1 MDIAAFV
8 GFAAAGPLHRPVAI
22 EDPGEFTNVFGQDLP
37 LAWDPERGE
46 VENAYLAPAVRA
58 FFRNGGR
65 RCWVIR
71 VADTPRTVGRLR
83 PPNGRPAAR
92 SNTYP
97 LVGLVGLALD
107 TGAGRQASVVA
118 RSEGSWSDGVR
129 VGAELEVEPLSILAS
144 LQDAAGTVQIAADA
158 QTNIAPGDLVRLTF
172 VESDYV
178 VLLGVETLLTEPRG
192 LPLSPLDLHGQGQ
205 WAGGS
210 QAWFSARIP
219 PDLASRATSARVFD
233 GAAEPTPLLLVGS
246 GLNTQT
252 GALVLRL
259 AVDAGELPGVGTLVH
274 VEFGTSPRQT
284 AWLTV
289 ADVVP
294 PGGTGSPVQH
304 LAEISGTGLL
314 RLDQPPRL
322 PPHPGRIVAERL
334 TMSLIAELGFERWS
348 GQANTYP
355 MRLQKLGFGQAHPR
369 YWGNLP
375 VDTDLYVPPDEPV
388 ALTPE
393 TVALRNDVRTPRF
406 PLAGSAEPGL
416 MYLPL
421 GIRQVLDRALLCGP
435 YPAGDTP
442 LERDGLTAFGADLFI
457 DGDLSDADVLA
468 LPDQADFLRYQQPV
482 PRSLTGMHAV
492 LGLGEPSLLAIP
504 DAVHRGW
511 VRDVRTGRPVEV
523 QQASPIQPDE
533 CMPPIPSPGAPGQF
547 TCCDLLPAPVL
558 SDIEPPSEPSYD
570 LTWSTPGGADIRYT
584 LEESTANTFADSA
597 VVYRGTAATVRLQG
611 RAEGRYFYRVRAE
624 STSTPRVSAWSNIVG
639 VRSGVSIGWRVLA
652 PNEFVSD
659 PLETIHLAMLTL
671 GGATGDVQALL
682 SLPVHYREDDA
693 IRHVNRLSASLTFD
707 RDRTLSFG
715 ALYHPWP
722 ISRDESVGDVRQSP
736 PDGTLGGIIAAR
748 ALVRGAWIAP
758 ANEPLQGVLA
768 LAPPLAAARRLDLQ
782 EGSVNVLRQQPD
794 GFRVLCANTLSTDE
808 SVRPINVRRLMSL
821 LRRLALREGARY
833 VFEPNDD
840 GFRRLV
846 ERGFETLLEDLYT
859 LGAFAGAT
867 PEAAFQV
874 NTAGA
879 VNTPRDRDAGRFIV
893 ELKVAPSRPLTFLTI
908 RLLQQGQREL
918 TIVEG

>member
-1 MDIAAFV
+1 MTMPPTLGGRAPRTPAEQPVSDPRGAQCRGPRGSLSEGPFCRKPFGRLRRGPNTGLSAELLDMPVRTPRLPGLRFETQPPPPTITLPRMDIAAFV

-233 GAAEPTPLLLVGS
+233 GAAEPTPLPLVSS

-294 PGGTGSPVQH
+294 PG
-304 LAEISGTGLL
+304 
-314 RLDQPPRL
+314 
-322 PPHPGRIVAERL
+322 
-334 TMSLIAELGFERWS
+334 
-348 GQANTYP
+348 
-355 MRLQKLGFGQAHPR
+355 
-369 YWGNLP
+369 
-375 VDTDLYVPPDEPV
+375 
-388 ALTPE
+388 
-393 TVALRNDVRTPRF
+393 
-406 PLAGSAEPGL
+406 
-416 MYLPL
+416 
-421 GIRQVLDRALLCGP
+421 DR
-435 YPAGDTP
+435 
-442 LERDGLTAFGADLFI
+442 
-457 DGDLSDADVLA
+457 
-468 LPDQADFLRYQQPV
+468 
-482 PRSLTGMHAV
+482 
-492 LGLGEPSLLAIP
+492 
-504 DAVHRGW
+504 
-511 VRDVRTGRPVEV
+511 
-523 QQASPIQPDE
+523 
-533 CMPPIPSPGAPGQF
+533 
-547 TCCDLLPAPVL
+547 
-558 SDIEPPSEPSYD
+558 
-570 LTWSTPGGADIRYT
+570 
-584 LEESTANTFADSA
+584 
-597 VVYRGTAATVRLQG
+597 
-611 RAEGRYFYRVRAE
+611 
-624 STSTPRVSAWSNIVG
+624 
-639 VRSGVSIGWRVLA
+639 
-652 PNEFVSD
+652 
-659 PLETIHLAMLTL
+659 
-671 GGATGDVQALL
+671 
-682 SLPVHYREDDA
+682 
-693 IRHVNRLSASLTFD
+693 
-707 RDRTLSFG
+707 
-715 ALYHPWP
+715 
-722 ISRDESVGDVRQSP
+722 
-736 PDGTLGGIIAAR
+736 
-748 ALVRGAWIAP
+748 
-758 ANEPLQGVLA
+758 
-768 LAPPLAAARRLDLQ
+768 RRLRA
-782 EGSVNVLRQQPD
+782 S
-794 GFRVLCANTLSTDE
+794 
-808 SVRPINVRRLMSL
+808 
-821 LRRLALREGARY
+821 
-833 VFEPNDD
+833 
-840 GFRRLV
+840 
-846 ERGFETLLEDLYT
+846 
-859 LGAFAGAT
+859 
-867 PEAAFQV
+867 
-874 NTAGA
+874 
-879 VNTPRDRDAGRFIV
+879 
-893 ELKVAPSRPLTFLTI
+893 
-908 RLLQQGQREL
+908 
-918 TIVEG
+918 